1 MTRKQWLFLLAL
13 LLGNLAICALL
24 AFLIQSNRPLST
36 AELAATL
43 AALPTETPT
52 PTPTPT
58 PWPTPIPPTDLS
70 LVCQRE
76 AGEVLY
82 RLGLAGSIHVAPA
95 GRLDITLHSRAPAV
109 ERFADAKE
117 DVWTAFEIALA
128 LQEGGCSLFDQL
140 QVIVLDTR
148 WSPPRSQ
155 VTVLAQLDDLQ
166 AWQQERIIDAELIAR
181 LQVDSPGD

>member
-1 MTRKQWLFLLAL
+1 M
-13 LLGNLAICALL
+13 ALL
-24 AFLIQSNRPLST
+24 AG
-36 AELAATL
+36 AAVGEPGHL
-43 AALPTETPT
+43 C
-52 PTPTPT
+52 
-58 PWPTPIPPTDLS
+58 PTDLS
-70 LVCQRE
+70 HPEHPSAEHGRTGGDAGSSADRE
-76 AGEVLY
+76 AHTGAHAYAV
-82 RLGLAGSIHVAPA
+82 AHPDPSHGSIHVAPA

-128 LQEGGCSLFDQL
+128 LRKGGCALFDQL

-155 VTVLAQLDDLQ
+155 VRVLAQLDDLE

>member
-1 MTRKQWLFLLAL
+1 MTRKQWLYLLAL

-24 AFLIQSNRPLST
+24 ASLIQSTHPPST

-43 AALPTETPT
+43 AALPTQTPT
-52 PTPTPT
+52 PAPTPT

-76 AGEVLY
+76 AGQVLN

-128 LQEGGCSLFDQL
+128 LQEGGCALFDQL

-155 VTVLAQLDDLQ
+155 VRVLAQLDDLE

-181 LQVDSPGD
+181 LEVDSPGD

>member
-1 MTRKQWLFLLAL
+1 MTRKQWLFLLVL
-13 LLGNLAICALL
+13 LLGNVAICVLL
-24 AFLIQSNRPLST
+24 VYLIQGSRPLST

-43 AALPTETPT
+43 AAQPTHTPT
-52 PTPTPT
+52 LAATST
-58 PWPTPIPPTDLS
+58 PWPTPILSTEQS

-76 AGEVLY
+76 AGDALY
-82 RLGLAGSIHVAPA
+82 RLGLAGSVHLAPS

-128 LQEGGCSLFDQL
+128 LHKGGCALFDQL
-140 QVIVLDTR
+140 QVKVLDTR

-155 VTVLAQLDDLQ
+155 VRVLAQLDDLA

-181 LQVDSPGD
+181 LQVESPGD

>member
-1 MTRKQWLFLLAL
+1 MTRKQLLFLFGL
-13 LLGNLAICALL
+13 LVGNLAICSLL
-24 AFLIQSNRPLST
+24 VFLIQSNRPLT
-36 AELAATL
+36 TTELAATL
-43 AALPTETPT
+43 AALPTDAPT
-52 PTPTPT
+52 PTSTST
-58 PWPTPIPPTDLS
+58 PWPTPIPPSEKS

-76 AGEVLY
+76 AGDALY
-82 RLGLAGSIHVAPA
+82 RLGPAGSVHLAP
-95 GRLDITLHSRAPAV
+95 GDRLDVNLHGRASAV

-128 LQEGGCSLFDQL
+128 LQKGGCALFDQL

-155 VTVLAQLDDLQ
+155 VRVLAQLDDLE